1 MSSEGSSRQR
11 LLANLLGK
19 SVADQANAGF
29 IQMWKRSDLYRSIVN
44 DEKMFDFVE
53 LMAQIN
59 DGDMDEQIQA
69 FYTAVQ
75 SYNADVGHVDNVAKI
90 QECLDK
96 ALIALAIKKITV
108 AQVVAIRDAG
118 TTGTAS
124 PNTGMANN
132 ETKADQ
138 PADLPEM
145 TVIAGSF
152 TSKQEFVDSLQED
165 KVCVQWYLSWPRVC
179 YLHGSQAV
187 MQSVLPAW
195 SYKVV

>member
-11 LLANLLGK
+11 LLANLLGE

-90 QECLDK
+90 QKCLDK
-96 ALIALAIKKITV
+96 ALIAGQRCASYEGV
-108 AQVVAIRDAG
+108 GSCGGVV
-118 TTGTAS
+118 
-124 PNTGMANN
+124 
-132 ETKADQ
+132 
-138 PADLPEM
+138 
-145 TVIAGSF
+145 
-152 TSKQEFVDSLQED
+152 
-165 KVCVQWYLSWPRVC
+165 
-179 YLHGSQAV
+179 
-187 MQSVLPAW
+187 
-195 SYKVV
+195 